1 MKKTLTLSALLALA
15 TSSLAPSTSRAGD
28 VADAIDAKAPVA
40 SGGTCFDYKW
50 DDSRVDAHA
59 PIGVMAD
66 HTHHA
71 GEVML
76 SYRYM
81 YMHMDGHQAG
91 TDSLSTRQVFDRG
104 YMVAAEE
111 MDMHMHMWSAMYAPT
126 DRITFMAMLNY
137 VEKDMTM
144 VSNPHAMMH
153 GHDMG
158 HGGGHTGRFGHGSS
172 GLGDLSLGLL
182 YGLYDDRSQRVHA
195 GLALN
200 FPTGDVDEKQDG
212 VYLPYGMQLG
222 SGTWDLTPSLTY
234 LGQCNDLSWGAQ
246 AKGTFR
252 LEDEG
257 DSGFSYGDAV
267 DLTAWSALRLADPVS
282 ISARLAWRYEDD
294 ITGHYD
300 GPHNHV
306 APPHFQQN
314 YGGHTLEAGLGLNLK
329 AVSGPL
335 KGHRLAIEALTPL
348 YQDLNG
354 VGMDREVTLVAGWQF
369 AF

>member
-1 MKKTLTLSALLALA
+1 MKKSITLSSLFAVVAI
-15 TSSLAPSTSRAGD
+15 SLAPSSSQAGD
-28 VADAIDAKAPVA
+28 VTDAIDAKAPVPA
-40 SGGTCFDYKW
+40 GGTCFDYKW
-50 DDSRVDAHA
+50 DDHRVDSHA
-59 PIGVMAD
+59 PIGVMGD
-66 HTHHA
+66 HIHHA

-81 YMHMDGHQAG
+81 FMHMDGHQAG
-91 TDSLSTRQVFDRG
+91 TDSLSSKQVFQRG
-104 YMVAAEE
+104 FGVAAEE
-111 MDMHMHMWSAMYAPT
+111 MDMHMHMWGAMYAPT
-126 DRITFMAMLNY
+126 DWLTFMAMLNY

-144 VSNPHAMMH
+144 VANPHAMH
-153 GHDMG
+153 GHGHGG
-158 HGGGHTGRFGHGSS
+158 HGGGHTGRFGHSS
-172 GLGDLSLGLL
+172 AGLGDISFGALF
-182 YGLYDDRSQRVHA
+182 GLYDDRSQRIHG

-200 FPTGDVDEKQDG
+200 VPTGDVEQKQHG
-212 VYLPYGMQLG
+212 AYLPYGMQLG
-222 SGTWDLTPSLTY
+222 SGTWDLSPSLTY

-267 DLTAWSALRLADPVS
+267 NVTAWTALRVTDSMS
-282 ISARLAWRYEDD
+282 ISGRLGWQYQDD
-294 ITGHYD
+294 IDGHYN

-314 YGGHTLEAGLGLNLK
+314 YGGHILEAGLGVNLK
-329 AVSGPL
+329 AVNGPL
-335 KGHRLAIEALTPL
+335 KGHRLAIEALTPI

-354 VGMDREVTLVAGWQF
+354 VGMDREYSLVAGWQF

>member
-1 MKKTLTLSALLALA
+1 MKKSFILSLLLGLGASQL
-15 TSSLAPSTSRAGD
+15 SHAGD
-28 VADAIDAKAPVA
+28 VADAIDAKAPIA
-40 SGGTCFDYKW
+40 SGGTCFDFPW
-50 DDSRVDAHA
+50 DASRVDSHA

-66 HTHHA
+66 HTHEA
-71 GEVML
+71 GEIML

-91 TDSLSTRQVFDRG
+91 TDSLSTHQVFQRG
-104 YMVAAEE
+104 YAVAAEE

-126 DRITFMAMLNY
+126 DNLTFMAMLNY
-137 VEKDMTM
+137 VEKDMEL
-144 VSNPHAMMH
+144 VANPHGMMH

-158 HGGGHTGRFGHGSS
+158 HGGGHTGRFGHSS
-172 GLGDLSLGLL
+172 AGLGDFSLGAL
-182 YGLYDDRSQRVHA
+182 YKLYDDRAQRVHA

-200 FPTGDVDEKQDG
+200 FPTGDVEQKQDG

-222 SGTWDLTPSLTY
+222 SGTWDLSPSLTY

-246 AKGTFR
+246 GKGTFR

-267 DLTAWSALRLADPVS
+267 DVTAWTALRLCDSAS
-282 ISARLAWRYEDD
+282 ISGRLGWHYEDD
-294 ITGHYD
+294 IDGHYN
-300 GPHNHV
+300 GAHNHV

-314 YGGHTLEAGLGLNLK
+314 YGGHTLEAGIGLNLK

-335 KGHRLAIEALTPL
+335 KGHRLAIEALTPI

-354 VGMDREVTLVAGWQF
+354 VGMDREYSLVAGWQF